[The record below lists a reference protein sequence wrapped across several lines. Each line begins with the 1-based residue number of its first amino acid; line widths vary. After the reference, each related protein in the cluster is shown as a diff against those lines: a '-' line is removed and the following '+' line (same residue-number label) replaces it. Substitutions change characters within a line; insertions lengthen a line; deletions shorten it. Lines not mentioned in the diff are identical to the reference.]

1 MAVSALNKQVQFG
14 LALSLAGAMVIV
26 AIFAPAIAPHDPLE
40 TDFLHILEA
49 PNHDYLLGTD
59 QVGRCILSRLLYGA
73 RISLAMTFGMLF
85 IIFVLGI
92 IIGTIAGMRGGWVD
106 TLIMR
111 IADTILAFPD
121 LIFAIAVVG
130 LLGPG
135 ILNTICALAIIWWTK
150 FARLAR
156 VLVRTAIQSDAIAAG
171 RMAGAGPIRLV
182 RHYILP
188 SILPPMLTQ
197 LSLDIGNMMLA
208 LAGLSF
214 LGLGVQPPTPEW
226 GNMLSEGRE
235 YLQSAP
241 WLVIFPGL
249 ATFLVV
255 VVFNILG
262 DATRKYLNPERC

>member
-1 MAVSALNKQVQFG
+1 MIREKLNKRYQFFAAVFVACV
-14 LALSLAGAMVIV
+14 LVVIALLGPIL
-26 AIFAPAIAPHDPLE
+26 APHDPLE
-40 TDFLHILEA
+40 ADFLNILSPPSA
-49 PNHDYLLGTD
+49 QYPLGTD

-73 RISLAMTFGMLF
+73 RISLGMTFGMLSV
-85 IIFVLGI
+85 IFVLGI
-92 IIGTIAGMRGGWVD
+92 LIGIVAGMRSGFVD
-106 TLIMR
+106 TIIMR

-135 ILNTICALAIIWWTK
+135 IVNTICALATIWWTK
-150 FARLAR
+150 FARLSR
-156 VLVRTAIQSDAIAAG
+156 VLVRTAIQSDAVIAG
-171 RMAGAGPIRLV
+171 RMAGAGQIKLV
-182 RHYILP
+182 RYYILP

-197 LSLDIGNMMLA
+197 LSLSIGSMMLS

-226 GNMLSEGRE
+226 GGMLSEGKE

-241 WLVIFPGL
+241 WLVIYPGL
-249 ATFLVV
+249 ATFAVV

-262 DATRKYLNPERC
+262 DATRNYLNPEQS

>member
-1 MAVSALNKQVQFG
+1 MSSKRLDKRHQFF
-14 LALSLAGAMVIV
+14 LAILLATAMV
-26 AIFAPAIAPHDPLE
+26 AIALLGPVLAPHDPLE
-40 TDFLHILEA
+40 TDFLHILEPPSA
-49 PNHDYLLGTD
+49 LYPLGTD

-73 RISLAMTFGMLF
+73 RISLGMTFGMLSM
-85 IIFVLGI
+85 IFVFGI
-92 IIGTIAGMRGGWVD
+92 LIGIAAGMRGGFVD
-106 TLIMR
+106 TFIMR
-111 IADTILAFPD
+111 VADTILAFPD
-121 LIFAIAVVG
+121 LVFAIAVVG

-135 ILNTICALAIIWWTK
+135 IVNTICALAIIWWTK
-150 FARLAR
+150 FARLSR
-156 VLVRTAIQSDAIAAG
+156 VLVRTAVQSDAVIAG
-171 RMAGAGPIRLV
+171 RMAGASRINLI

-226 GNMLSEGRE
+226 GNMLSEGKE

-241 WLVIFPGL
+241 WLVIYPGL
-249 ATFLVV
+249 ATFTVV

-262 DATRKYLNPERC
+262 DATRKYLNPERL

>member
-1 MAVSALNKQVQFG
+1 MKGKGFNKKQQFILAAALACGLICIALFG
-14 LALSLAGAMVIV
+14 
-26 AIFAPAIAPHDPLE
+26 PNIAPHDPLE
-40 TDFLHILEA
+40 TDFLHILE
-49 PNHDYLLGTD
+49 PPGDHYPLGTD

-73 RISLAMTFGMLF
+73 RISLGMTFGMLSM
-85 IIFVLGI
+85 IFVLGI
-92 IIGTIAGMRGGWVD
+92 IIGTTAGMRGGMTD

-111 IADTILAFPD
+111 LADTILAFPD
-121 LIFAIAVVG
+121 LVFAIAVVG

-135 ILNTICALAIIWWTK
+135 IINTICALAVIWWTK

-156 VLVRTAIQSDAIAAG
+156 VLVRTVVQSEAVIAG
-171 RMAGAGPIRLV
+171 RMAGAGPIKLV
-182 RHYILP
+182 YRYILP

-226 GNMLSEGRE
+226 GNMLSEGRQ

-241 WLVIFPGL
+241 WLVIYPGL
-249 ATFLVV
+249 ATFAVV

-262 DATRKYLNPERC
+262 DAVRKVLNPERY

>member
-1 MAVSALNKQVQFG
+1 MKRALLSKKRQFQLAIGLCVSL
-14 LALSLAGAMVIV
+14 I
-26 AIFAPAIAPHDPLE
+26 IFALLGPFLAPHDPLE
-40 TDFLHILEA
+40 TDFLHILA
-49 PNHDYLLGTD
+49 PPSALYPLGTD

-73 RISLAMTFGMLF
+73 QISLGMTFAMLSV
-85 IIFVLGI
+85 IFVLGI
-92 IIGTIAGMRGGWVD
+92 AIGVVAGIRGGWLD
-106 TLIMR
+106 TIIMR

-121 LIFAIAVVG
+121 LVFAIAVVG

-135 ILNTICALAIIWWTK
+135 MVNTMCALAIIWWTK
-150 FARLAR
+150 FARLSR
-156 VLVRTAIQSDAIAAG
+156 VLVRTTVQSDAVIAG
-171 RMAGAGPIRLV
+171 RMAGASGFTLV

-188 SILPPMLTQ
+188 SIMPPMLTQ

-241 WLVIFPGL
+241 WLVIYPGI
-249 ATFLVV
+249 ATFVV
-255 VVFNILG
+255 VIVFNILG
-262 DATRKYLNPERC
+262 DATRKYLNPERL